1 MANFYLNY
9 GNRTDAPGAAAG
21 ENPASPTAPATEHTR
36 SAAAGIK
43 LVRANVGQRPMN
55 DETARPKLLKTK
67 LTLTL
72 AEQLTG
78 VAYHTMY
85 SANEANRL
93 GLIRTPCAENERI
106 EVLLIDLVDYMITQA
121 PEDQR
126 WHPVLLPIE
135 KVLPKPG
142 MQPRVNPHDADLIH
156 DIAASLKRGKAVD
169 PIWVFQSQG
178 HYFPV
183 DGHRRL
189 SAHIKAGR
197 DEISA
202 VVIELPEVYAR
213 PLAVAANSRQGKNL
227 TVSDVR
233 AIVIDQLRE
242 SPADVEKL
250 LRREI
255 SANAYA
261 QEIGVSPATLSRAL
275 QSLNENK
282 GELPD
287 VTDVFRATT
296 RYIDTISKLPDRRPE
311 DDLTAALIIYS
322 ALQKSIMGVNS
333 EVLKQH
339 KLSIRNRDTKIGRM
353 APSILLSLVDRRG
366 GDRSVR
372 N

>member
-1 MANFYLNY
+1 
-9 GNRTDAPGAAAG
+9 
-21 ENPASPTAPATEHTR
+21 
-36 SAAAGIK
+36 
-43 LVRANVGQRPMN
+43 MN
-55 DETARPKLLKTK
+55 DEIYRPKLLKTK

-93 GLIRTPCAENERI
+93 GLIRTLCAENERI

-121 PEDQR
+121 PENQR
-126 WHPVLLPIE
+126 WHAVPLPIE

-169 PIWVFQSQG
+169 PIWVFQSQDY
-178 HYFPV
+178 YFPV

-189 SAHIKAGR
+189 AAHIKAGR
-197 DEISA
+197 DDISA

-213 PLAVAANSRQGKNL
+213 PLSVAANSRQGKNL
-227 TVSDVR
+227 TVTDVR
-233 AIVIDQLRE
+233 AIVIEQLRD
-242 SPADVEKL
+242 SPSDVEKL

-255 SANAYA
+255 NANAYA

-282 GELPD
+282 GELPA
-287 VTDVFRATT
+287 VTDVFHATK
-296 RYIDTISKLPDRRPE
+296 RYLESISKLANRGPE
-311 DDLTAALIIYS
+311 DELTACLIIHS
-322 ALQKSIMGVNS
+322 AIQKSLTGVNPQ
-333 EVLKQH
+333 VLTKH
-339 KLSIRNRDTKIGRM
+339 KITIRNRDSEIGRI
-353 APSILLSLVDRRG
+353 APSFLLALFDRRG
-366 GDRSVR
+366 GDRRSR